1 MGALPFLEAW
11 VTDDD
16 REPPPPGPPRNRP
29 VRTALLGW
37 PGSAVYAVAL
47 VGAANDVIAT
57 QLHVNVNSV
66 TWTVRIGLFVAP
78 VLAS

>member
-1 MGALPFLEAW
+1 M
-11 VTDDD
+11 
-16 REPPPPGPPRNRP
+16 
-29 VRTALLGW
+29 RTALLGW